1 MRRLFTFHFSL
12 FTSKI
17 ALLSVA
23 LFLLPWQTHLL
34 LFDGTIL
41 GGDAVSP
48 FTSIKI
54 YAVEVIVLLAGI
66 IVLAVKKER
75 PTIDAT
81 YRKPIALAC
90 GVFIIT
96 ALSTLWSVSYP
107 VSLGALLHVGVAML
121 FFVLMLDKKLTLR
134 PLLFAFGAGLVV
146 PSLLG
151 VWQVLADASP
161 ASTLLGLAERSAAT
175 LGDAVTIAADGT
187 RQLRAYGSFSHPNVF
202 GGYLAVGVLA
212 MLAFVRRDKNSIV
225 IPTLPNVRAG
235 FGGTP
240 SMRSLGVGLL
250 GMTTVILL
258 ITLIFTASRSAM
270 LGLLLGVGL
279 AVLVAKMSGGAGSG
293 SAGKS
298 TAMARIVVIPI
309 AAAVIGCTLL
319 AVLFVPNII
328 ASLRGGGV
336 TEDRS
341 LIERIAQYDS
351 YPLVVDA
358 PWLHG
363 HGVGAYT
370 IAAYEARTC
379 TGWDCQ
385 PIHNVPMLIVG
396 ELGVLGLIVVLAWS
410 TSIDRINFARFPNRD
425 ALVAFA
431 MGNVVL
437 VVLFFDHY
445 LWSSWSGLALIAF
458 VMALTVRMGE
468 NNVVT

>member
-1 MRRLFTFHFSL
+1 M
-12 FTSKI
+12 KKY
-17 ALLSVA
+17 LLAAA
-23 LFLLPWQTHLL
+23 LFLLPWQTHFL

-41 GGDAVSP
+41 GGDVTSP

-54 YAVEVIVLLAGI
+54 YAVEVIVILAGI
-66 IVLAVKKER
+66 IALAVKKER
-75 PTIDAT
+75 PIIDAT

-90 GVFIIT
+90 GVFVVA
-96 ALSTLWSVSYP
+96 ALSVLWSASYP
-107 VSLGALLHVGVAML
+107 LSLGALFHVGVAML
-121 FFVLMLDKKLTLR
+121 FFVLMLDKKLALR

-151 VWQVLADASP
+151 VWQILFDASP
-161 ASTLLGLAERSAAT
+161 ASSLFGLAERSAAT
-175 LGDAVTIAADGT
+175 LGDAVTIASDGT
-187 RQLRAYGSFSHPNVF
+187 RQLRAYGSFSHPNIF
-202 GGYLAVGVLA
+202 GGYLAVGLFAVLSFRPNWMDRLREA
-212 MLAFVRRDKNSIV
+212 VALRRASLEV
-225 IPTLPNVRAG
+225 E
-235 FGGTP
+235 
-240 SMRSLGVGLL
+240 SMAL
-250 GMTTVILL
+250 LL
-258 ITLIFTASRSAM
+258 IVTLVLTGSRSAM

-279 AVLVAKMSGGAGSG
+279 AVLVAKMRN
-293 SAGKS
+293 
-298 TAMARIVVIPI
+298 TAMARNAVIPI

-319 AVLFVPNII
+319 AVLFVPSIV

-341 LIERIAQYDS
+341 LNERIAQYDS
-351 YPLVVDA
+351 YPLVVDE
-358 PWLHG
+358 PWLRG

-370 IAAYEARTC
+370 IAAYEAHTC

-385 PIHNVPMLIVG
+385 PIHNVPLLIIG
-396 ELGVLGLIVVLAWS
+396 ELGVVGLIVVLAWS

-468 NNVVT
+468 NVDVA

>member
-41 GGDAVSP
+41 GGNVTSP

-54 YAVEVIVLLAGI
+54 YAVEVLVVLAGI
-66 IVLAVKKER
+66 IALAIKKER

-81 YRKPIALAC
+81 YRTPIALAC
-90 GVFIIT
+90 CVFAVA
-96 ALSTLWSVSYP
+96 ALSVIWSVSYP
-107 VSLGALLHVGVAML
+107 VSLGALLHIGVAML
-121 FFVLMLDKKLTLR
+121 FFVLMLDKKLALR
-134 PLLFAFGAGLVV
+134 PLLFAFGAGLVI

-151 VWQVLADASP
+151 IWQVLADASP

-175 LGDAVTIAADGT
+175 LGDAVTIADDGT
-187 RQLRAYGSFSHPNVF
+187 RQLRAYGSFSHSNVF

-279 AVLVAKMSGGAGSG
+279 AMLVAKM
-293 SAGKS
+293 KS
-298 TAMARIVVIPI
+298 TAMARTVVIPI

-351 YPLVVDA
+351 YPLVVDS

-370 IAAYEARTC
+370 IAAYEAHTC

-385 PIHNVPMLIVG
+385 PIHNVPMLIIG
-396 ELGVLGLIVVLAWS
+396 ELGVVGLIVVLAWS

-468 NNVVT
+468 DVVT